1 MYALK
6 CLAVFL
12 AVAGIGVVW
21 FLYRRKVN
29 QIMLVI
35 ALTVLI
41 GGALRLFNMRDDQAT
56 VGTVL
61 YALVVLV
68 IVWGGAWVQRAL
80 PTEPPGAARM
90 PAGPAHGASRSRT
103 VRGVRQ

>member
-61 YALVVLV
+61 YTLGALA
-68 IVWGGAWVQRAL
+68 IVWGGAWGATRLADR
-80 PTEPPGAARM
+80 AARRRAD
-90 PAGPAHGASRSRT
+90 AGGTGARSLKK
-103 VRGVRQ
+103 